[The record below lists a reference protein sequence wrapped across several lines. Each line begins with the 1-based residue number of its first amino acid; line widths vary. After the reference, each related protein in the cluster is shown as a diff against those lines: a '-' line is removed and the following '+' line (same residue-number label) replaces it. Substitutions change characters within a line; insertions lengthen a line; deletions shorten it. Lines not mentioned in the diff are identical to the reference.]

1 MIISLTQLVDLDGL
15 LQAFGIKVLRR
26 GASADCRC
34 GAAKLEKVISPRTHE
49 LWQSS
54 RLMDDNFLDY
64 QPWNLNPSLRGHR
77 WVKTMTPPRQLFG
90 IAPARCDLR
99 ISPHHPTQL
108 TQEIRKIDL
117 SVCGDLMSSFDKLYC
132 MSLCCAEQIRR

>member
-54 RLMDDNFLDY
+54 RLMDDNFLNY

-77 WVKTMTPPRQLFG
+77 WVKTMTPPLVSFSGSLRFG
-90 IAPARCDLR
+90 VIPEY
-99 ISPHHPTQL
+99 HH
-108 TQEIRKIDL
+108 IIHR
-117 SVCGDLMSSFDKLYC
+117 
-132 MSLCCAEQIRR
+132 SLPKKFGR